1 MGFRVNWYT
10 RSYTGSK
17 DENKQLAAV
26 KALGSLHDP
35 AAIPTLVLALGNK
48 SDEVVKCAAESLGN
62 LGPCALDPILA
73 ALDNGNGRAALALGK
88 LGECAVEPLLA
99 ELANPKSRVRG
110 SIASALGELG
120 DIRAIEPLARA
131 MHEEAKGAS
140 EHNVHIA
147 ATKAL
152 GKIRSPRAADILI
165 AEVDSPAGGSLGASG
180 MREHA
185 ARALGDQGDARAIE
199 ALIRALGTG
208 GAGGRWVRSAAAES
222 LGKLGDARA
231 LDPLLDLL
239 VDDQDGPRRS
249 AAAALA
255 HLGLGQWCEWVRGDK
270 GDLERLTQAKDLR
283 LAGALLRALVSRAPA
298 TRQAAA
304 AALRELGQPEW
315 SQMVQGSEGDLVRLG
330 KSGDK
335 RLIEPL
341 IARLDDG
348 QAEAAAALAEIGD
361 VRAVGPLLRALE
373 SGPKEAAA
381 AALESRFA
389 EEEGVGAVLRRYREN
404 EAQQTAA
411 AAEKARREAEKA
423 AEDER
428 VRSEIRS
435 LSLEDLIHNLQHG
448 NAPQA
453 GYELARRAEAQGDP
467 VITALLTAVGDQ
479 GMLAR
484 YRQLKRSGQWRN
496 SDAGM
501 LIVELTRLAIT
512 RRS

>member
-1 MGFRVNWYT
+1 MR
-10 RSYTGSK
+10 
-17 DENKQLAAV
+17 A
-26 KALGSLHDP
+26 H
-35 AAIPTLVLALGNK
+35 
-48 SDEVVKCAAESLGN
+48 AAE
-62 LGPCALDPILA
+62 
-73 ALDNGNGRAALALGK
+73 
-88 LGECAVEPLLA
+88 
-99 ELANPKSRVRG
+99 
-110 SIASALGELG
+110 
-120 DIRAIEPLARA
+120 
-131 MHEEAKGAS
+131 
-140 EHNVHIA
+140 
-147 ATKAL
+147 
-152 GKIRSPRAADILI
+152 
-165 AEVDSPAGGSLGASG
+165 
-180 MREHA
+180 
-185 ARALGDQGDARAIE
+185 ALGDQGDPRAIE

-208 GAGGRWVRSAAAES
+208 GAGGHWVRSAAAES

-231 LDPLLDLL
+231 IDPLLHLL

-255 HLGLGQWCEWVRGDK
+255 RLGQGQWCELVHGDE
-270 GDLERLTQAKDLR
+270 GDLARLTQAKDLR
-283 LAGALLRALVSRAPA
+283 LAEAFILALASRVLA
-298 TRQAAA
+298 TRRAAA
-304 AALRELGQPEW
+304 AALRDLGQPEW
-315 SQMVQGSEGDLVRLG
+315 SQMVQGSEGDFLRLAKCGDRRLV
-330 KSGDK
+330 
-335 RLIEPL
+335 EPL
-341 IARLDDG
+341 IARLNDG
-348 QAEAAAALAEIGD
+348 HTEAAAALAEIGD
-361 VRAVGPLLRALE
+361 LRAVGPLLRALE
-373 SGPKEAAA
+373 SGQKEAAA

-389 EEEGVGAVLRRYREN
+389 EEEGVGAVLQRYREN

-423 AEDER
+423 AEGER

-501 LIVELTRLAIT
+501 LVLELTRGAIA